1 MNLRRVPVCVA
12 VSGLF
17 GIAACASRH
26 ARAAEQPLPDNV
38 LVLEVENHNWSDV
51 LIYVIHD
58 GTRSRFMEVSAAKS
72 TTEAIPARFVG
83 SNGMLRL
90 LVHRIGGPD
99 DSVMLVRRG
108 GTSDDYLTP
117 TVSVRTGKTVS
128 LTLESDLQR
137 SSLGVW

>member
-1 MNLRRVPVCVA
+1 MNLRRVAGCGLVA
-12 VSGLF
+12 T
-17 GIAACASRH
+17 AACAGHRKPVDVV
-26 ARAAEQPLPDNV
+26 PLSPDT

-58 GTRSRFMEVSAAKS
+58 GTRSRFLELAAAKS
-72 TTEAIPARFVG
+72 AVEPIPARFVG

-90 LVHRIGGPD
+90 FVHRVGGAD
-99 DSVMLVRRG
+99 DSVILVRRS
-108 GTSDDYLTP
+108 GTSEDYLTP

-137 SSLGVW
+137 STLGVW